1 MISSFVWDLIPR
13 AIEIYR
19 HHHDYYY
26 EPALN
31 VKTLYF
37 LPMVEMALLCLLVPT
52 VTIISDCC
60 HRQNLMEE
68 QHIVTI
74 PFYRLGAYCRRIVC
88 CSRTAFYTFYPSVY
102 RFVNAG
108 SCHQKFIHRSTI
120 WFFAMSGWLRE
131 CYFVLSIESLW
142 VILKSFF
149 LMISFLSHS
158 VHNIVYKI
166 SFPQLYVCCDYS
178 LNLCYTRKRMK
189 VALQCHMSNVVNN
202 FYIKAK
208 C

>member
-1 MISSFVWDLIPR
+1 MFPEILSFFWPYTLYLKQDMISSFVWDLILW

-19 HHHDYYY
+19 HHHNYSY
-26 EPALN
+26 EPALR

-37 LPMVEMALLCLLVPT
+37 LPMVEMALLCLLAPT

-88 CSRTAFYTFYPSVY
+88 CSRTAFNTFYPSVY

-120 WFFAMSGWLRE
+120 WFFALSGWLSE
-131 CYFVLSIESLW
+131 CYFVRRIESLW

-149 LMISFLSHS
+149 DDFLFVTFSSQHC
-158 VHNIVYKI
+158 V
-166 SFPQLYVCCDYS
+166 
-178 LNLCYTRKRMK
+178 
-189 VALQCHMSNVVNN
+189 
-202 FYIKAK
+202 
-208 C
+208 